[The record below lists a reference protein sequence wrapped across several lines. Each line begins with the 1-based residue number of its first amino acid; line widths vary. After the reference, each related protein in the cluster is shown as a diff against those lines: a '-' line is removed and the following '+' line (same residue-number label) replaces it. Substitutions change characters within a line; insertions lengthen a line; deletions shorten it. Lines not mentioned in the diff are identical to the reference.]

1 MKQKLYALL
10 VSRVPGIRSR
20 YLQKRQES
28 GKLAA
33 LLYLFWLNVRYY
45 LLLNRSLAA
54 PLEPDREKTL
64 PLAAESAAFY
74 TESPQ
79 KLAEKL
85 LAYDIVCFDVFDTLL
100 WRTCARPEDVFWFVG
115 LSLKYPGFKT
125 LRIEAER
132 QTRLENRQAGG
143 SGEVTLEEIWRVV
156 SRQTGIPVEKGIQTE
171 WEWEQR
177 FCRAN
182 PYFLEVLREFHQNGK
197 SFTVISDMYLGKE
210 RIDQLLCACGYEKPS
225 ETVVSCDWGVCKSG
239 GLFHLFREKHGE
251 TLSYVHTGDHPESD
265 IRAAKQ
271 AGFEAVY
278 RPAAVRESLKWRTE
292 DLSFLTGSVYC
303 GLTGGKLHSGE
314 RLFSRDYEFGYLY
327 GGLFAVGFGRFI
339 HACRRK
345 YGFDKL
351 LFLSRDGSTLLE
363 VYRLLYPEESQIA
376 VYAPWSRLAALKINA
391 QTCKAEFFRR
401 FLADKANHGF
411 SLRSIVHSMEV
422 PDWLE
427 PLCRETGFSPET
439 HLTHKN
445 LKKIE
450 NYFSENEAQLFAS
463 YEPQRQAGGEFYRAL
478 LGGCHR
484 AAAVDIGWAG
494 SGPLL
499 LDRAVN
505 EIWNLNCPITGILAG
520 TETAH
525 SAQPDAYAPFL
536 TSGKLLAYLFS
547 PFHNRDLWSFHD
559 PAQGHNLYWELFSGT
574 AEGGLLGFYPGENGK
589 PVCRLR
595 ENHKD
600 PGRMAEIRRGMLDF
614 ARDFLE
620 TEQRLGMQ
628 LPISGRDA
636 YAPMLLA
643 ERHANRRF
651 WEEWEGLFDDVHIG

>member
-1 MKQKLYALL
+1 MRQKLYALL
-10 VSRVPGIRSR
+10 VNHVPGIRSR
-20 YLQKRQES
+20 YLQKRQEA

-45 LLLNRSLAA
+45 LLFDRSLAA
-54 PLEPDREKTL
+54 PVEADREKIL

-79 KLAEKL
+79 QLAEKL
-85 LAYDIVCFDVFDTLL
+85 LTYDVVCFDVFDTLL

-115 LSLKYPGFKT
+115 LSLKYPGFKA
-125 LRIEAER
+125 LRMEAER
-132 QTRLENRQAGG
+132 QARLENRQAGG
-143 SGEVTLEEIWRVV
+143 SGEVTLEEIWQVL
-156 SRQTGIPVEKGIQTE
+156 SLHTGIPAEMGIQTE

-182 PYFLEVLREFHQNGK
+182 PYFLEVLRELRQNGK
-197 SFTVISDMYLGKE
+197 PFTIISDMYLGKE
-210 RIDQLLCACGYEKPS
+210 RINTLLGACGYEKPA
-225 ETVVSCDWGVCKSG
+225 ETVVSCDWSVCKSG
-239 GLFHLFREKHGE
+239 SLFRLFREKHGE
-251 TLSYVHTGDHPESD
+251 TLSYVHVGDHPESD

-271 AGFEAVY
+271 AGFAAVY

-314 RLFSRDYEFGYLY
+314 RLFSRDYEYGYLY
-327 GGLFAVGFGRFI
+327 GGLFAVGFCRFI
-339 HACRRK
+339 HACRLK
-345 YGFDKL
+345 CGFEKL

-363 VYRLLYPEESQIA
+363 VYRLLYPEESPDA
-376 VYAPWSRLAALKINA
+376 VYAPWSRLAALK
-391 QTCKAEFFRR
+391 TCFGSYKAEYLRR
-401 FLADKANHGF
+401 FLADKAGQGF
-411 SLRSIVHSMEV
+411 SLEAVVRSMEV
-422 PDWLE
+422 PEWIE
-427 PLCRETGFSPET
+427 PLCRETGFTPET
-439 HLTHKN
+439 QLTYKN
-445 LKKIE
+445 LQIIE
-450 NYFSENEAQLFAS
+450 NYVVDHETQLLEI
-463 YEPQRQAGGEFYRAL
+463 YEPQRRAGGEFYRAL
-478 LGGCHR
+478 LKNCHR

-494 SGPLL
+494 SGPLM
-499 LDRAVN
+499 LDHTVN
-505 EIWNLNCPITGILAG
+505 EIWHLDCPITGILAG

-574 AEGGLLGFYPGENGK
+574 AESGLLGFYPGENGK

-595 ENHKD
+595 ENHAD
-600 PGRMAEIRRGMLDF
+600 SARMAEIRRGMLDF

-620 TEQRLGMQ
+620 TERRLGMQ

-643 ERHANRRF
+643 ERQANRRF

>member
-1 MKQKLYALL
+1 MRQKLYALL

-20 YLQKRQES
+20 YLQKRQET
-28 GKLAA
+28 GKLVA
-33 LLYLFWLNVRYY
+33 LLYLFWLNIRYY
-45 LLLNRSLAA
+45 LLFDRRLAA
-54 PLEPDREKTL
+54 PTEPAREKIL
-64 PLAAESAAFY
+64 SLAPESAAFY

-79 KLAEKL
+79 QLIEKL
-85 LAYDIVCFDVFDTLL
+85 LAYDVICFDVFDTLL

-115 LSLKYPGFKT
+115 LSLKYPGFKA
-125 LRIEAER
+125 LRMEAER
-132 QTRLENRQAGG
+132 QARLENRQAGG
-143 SGEVTLEEIWRVV
+143 SGEVTLEEIWRVL
-156 SRQTGIPVEKGIQTE
+156 SLHTGIPAEKGIQTE

-182 PYFLEVLREFHQNGK
+182 PYFLEVLRELRQNGK
-197 SFTVISDMYLGKE
+197 AITVISDMYLGKE
-210 RIDQLLCACGYEKPS
+210 RINTLLGACGYEKPA

-239 GLFHLFREKHGE
+239 GLFRLFREKRGK
-251 TLSYVHTGDHPESD
+251 TLSYVHVGDHPESD

-271 AGFEAVY
+271 AGFAAVY

-303 GLTGGKLHSGE
+303 GLTGGKLHCGE
-314 RLFSRDYEFGYLY
+314 RLFSRDYEYGYLY
-327 GGLFAVGFGRFI
+327 GGLYAVGFCRFI
-339 HACRRK
+339 HTCRLK
-345 YGFDKL
+345 CGFDKL

-363 VYRLLYPEESQIA
+363 VYRLLYPEEIPDV
-376 VYAPWSRLAALKINA
+376 VYAPWSRLAALKI
-391 QTCKAEFFRR
+391 CFGSYKAEYLRR
-401 FLADKANHGF
+401 FLVDKAGQGF
-411 SLRSIVHSMEV
+411 SLEAVVRSMEV
-422 PDWLE
+422 PEWIE

-439 HLTHKN
+439 HLTYKN

-450 NYFSENEAQLFAS
+450 NYFSENEAQLLEV
-463 YEPQRQAGGEFYRAL
+463 YETQRRAGGEFYRARL
-478 LGGCHR
+478 KDCHR

-499 LDRAVN
+499 LDYAVN
-505 EIWNLNCPITGILAG
+505 EIWNLDCPITGILAG

-574 AEGGLLGFYPGENGK
+574 AEGGLLGFYPDENGK
-589 PVCRLR
+589 PVYRLR
-595 ENHKD
+595 ENHAD
-600 PGRMAEIRRGMLDF
+600 STRMSEIRRGMLDF

-620 TEQRLGMQ
+620 TERRLGMQ

-636 YAPMLLA
+636 YAPMFLA
-643 ERHANRRF
+643 ERQANRRF